1 MRLATFNLESLDLP
15 PKASVPLEVRA
26 EVLRPALDRLHADI
40 LCLQEV
46 NGQHVPGSRE
56 RRLVALDQ
64 LLAGTRYADY
74 GRTVTTR
81 QHGCGVADV
90 HNLVTLSRFPIRA
103 HRELMHVLVPP
114 AHYQLQTANPPSVN
128 ALEVRFERPLLV
140 TDVELPGGDPL
151 TVINLHLRA
160 PLAAAVAGQKLEP
173 FVWSSVGGWAEGYF
187 LAAIQRAGQGLEVRL
202 CLEQLFDV
210 DPHRLIAIA
219 GDFNAEDGE
228 VPVRIIVGAEEST
241 GNAALSGRSLVVLD
255 RAVTQDRRW
264 SILHHGRAQMLD
276 HIMVSRKLYSRFVE
290 IDVHNE
296 ALGDELVGYARHMQI
311 ASSYHAPLVAK
322 FADFDT
328 PAGDCQD
335 GLACSTATKGGG
347 KL

>member
-26 EVLRPALDRLHADI
+26 EVLRPTLGRLHADV

-46 NGQHVPGSRE
+46 NGQHLAGSRE
-56 RRLVALDQ
+56 RHLVALDQ

-74 GRTVTTR
+74 ERTVTTGR
-81 QHGCGVADV
+81 GGRGVADV

-103 HRELMHVLVPP
+103 HRELLHGFVPP
-114 AHYQLQTANPPSVN
+114 PRYRLQTANPPSVD
-128 ALEVRFERPLLV
+128 AQDVRFERPLLA
-140 TDVELPGGDPL
+140 TEVELPGGEPF

-160 PLAAAVAGQKLEP
+160 PLAAVVPGQKLEP
-173 FVWSSVGGWAEGYF
+173 FVWRSVGGWAEGYF
-187 LAAIQRAGQGLEVRL
+187 LAAMQRAGQGLEVRL
-202 CLEQLFDV
+202 CLEQLFDA

-241 GNAALSGRSLVVLD
+241 GNAVLSGRSLVVLD
-255 RAVTQDRRW
+255 RAVAQDRRW

-276 HIMVSRKLYSRFVE
+276 HILVSRRLYSRFIAIE
-290 IDVHNE
+290 VHNE
-296 ALGDELVGYARHMQI
+296 TLGDELIGYARHMQA
-311 ASSYHAPLVAK
+311 ASSYHAPVVAD
-322 FADFDT
+322 FTDFDT
-328 PAGDCQD
+328 GAADREGPH
-335 GLACSTATKGGG
+335 
-347 KL
+347 

>member
-15 PKASVPLEVRA
+15 PRASVPLEVRA
-26 EVLRPALDRLHADI
+26 AVLRPALDRLHADI

-46 NGQHVPGSRE
+46 NGQHLAGSRE
-56 RRLVALDQ
+56 RHLVALDQ

-74 GRTVTTR
+74 ERTVTTGR
-81 QHGCGVADV
+81 GGRGVADV

-103 HRELMHVLVPP
+103 CRELLHVLVPP
-114 AHYQLQTANPPSVN
+114 PCYRLQTANPPSVN
-128 ALEVRFERPLLV
+128 AQEVRFERPLLV
-140 TDVELPGGDPL
+140 TDVELPGGEPF

-160 PLAAAVAGQKLEP
+160 PLAAVVPGQKLEP
-173 FVWSSVGGWAEGYF
+173 FVWGSVGGWAEGYF
-187 LAAIQRAGQGLEVRL
+187 LAAMQRAGQGLEVRL
-202 CLEQLFDV
+202 CLEQLFDA
-210 DPHRLIAIA
+210 DPHRLVAIA

-255 RAVTQDRRW
+255 RAIAHDRRW

-276 HIMVSRKLYSRFVE
+276 HIMASRRLCSRFIA

-296 ALGDELVGYARHMQI
+296 ALGDELVGYAKHMQVS
-311 ASSYHAPLVAK
+311 SSYHAPVVAE

-328 PAGDCQD
+328 GAVDRKDHIDCSSAAE
-335 GLACSTATKGGG
+335 G
-347 KL
+347 